1 MKSLYAAVIT
11 YCFFFASGSYATNV
25 VLPQPDIF
33 GPWHT
38 ADLNKPTECR
48 LVSSYDACPDLVFS
62 TNEAFDPLKW
72 KQATDRRRSR
82 MLFRFSKDYKL
93 IGMNRSKVH
102 LLLGSPELVTKNATP
117 DRETPDQEWYGIDF
131 ECDLTGQFMELAYK
145 KDKVVAFRAVTSNCM
160 KVLTQKRKI
169 E

>member
-11 YCFFFASGSYATNV
+11 YYFLLASGSYAANV

-48 LVSSYDACPDLVFS
+48 LVSSYDDCPDLIFS
-62 TNEAFDPLKW
+62 TNEVFDPLKW
-72 KQATDRRRSR
+72 KQCEANTRTRL
-82 MLFRFSKDYKL
+82 LFRFSKDYKL

-102 LLLGSPELVTKNATP
+102 LLLGSPDSKNAIL
-117 DRETPDQEWYGIDF
+117 DKKTPDQEWYCVAFQCDF
-131 ECDLTGQFMELAYK
+131 TGQFMELSYE
-145 KDKVVAFRAVTSNCM
+145 KDKVVAFRAVTSNWLHFQE
-160 KVLTQKRKI
+160 KYRGQ
-169 E
+169 